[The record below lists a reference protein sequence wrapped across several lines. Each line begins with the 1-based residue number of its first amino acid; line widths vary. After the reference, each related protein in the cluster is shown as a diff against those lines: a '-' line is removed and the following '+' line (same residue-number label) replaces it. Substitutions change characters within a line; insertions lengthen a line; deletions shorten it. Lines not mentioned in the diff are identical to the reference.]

1 VAPSPVHP
9 VKLGRVQLKNQGVR
23 APATDAEQYVSV
35 SLSKGGNV
43 SLSKEA
49 PGLTNV
55 VVGLGWDVRTTTGTE
70 FDLDAS
76 AIVAGAEGKVLSDKH
91 FIFFNNLVSPDGTVE
106 HTGDNLT
113 GEGEGDDEQV
123 KVNLAGMAADVDK
136 VVFPVSIY
144 DADSRSQS
152 FGQVRNAFIRVMNEA
167 GGAEI
172 ARYDLSED
180 ASTETAMVFGE
191 LYRNGAEWKFRAVGQ
206 GYASGLAGI
215 ARDFG
220 VNV

>member
-1 VAPSPVHP
+1 M
-9 VKLGRVQLKNQGVR
+9 G
-23 APATDAEQYVSV
+23 V

-43 SLSKEA
+43 SLTKEA
-49 PGLTNV
+49 PGLTAV
-55 VVGLGWDVRTTTGTE
+55 SVGLGWDVRTTTGTE

-76 AIVAGAEGKVLSDKH
+76 ALLLDTSGKVISNSH
-91 FIFFNNLVSPDGTVE
+91 FVFFNNLKSPDSSVE

-113 GEGEGDDEQV
+113 GEGEGDDEV
-123 KVNLAGMAADVDK
+123 IKVNLAGVAAEVDK

-144 DADSRSQS
+144 EAEGRGQS
-152 FGQVRNAFIRVMNEA
+152 FGQVRNAFIRVVNQTDGNEL
-167 GGAEI
+167 
-172 ARYDLSED
+172 ARYDLTED

-191 LYRNGAEWKFRAVGQ
+191 LYRNGAEWKFRAIGQ

-220 VNV
+220 VSL

>member
-1 VAPSPVHP
+1 M
-9 VKLGRVQLKNQGVR
+9 G
-23 APATDAEQYVSV
+23 V

-49 PGLTNV
+49 PGLTAV
-55 VVGLGWDVRTTTGTE
+55 TVGLGWDVRTTTGTD

-76 AIVAGAEGKVLSDKH
+76 ALLVDSAGKVLSDQH
-91 FIFFNNLVSPDGTVE
+91 FVFFNNLKSPEGAVE

-113 GEGEGDDEQV
+113 GEGEGDDEQI
-123 KVNLAGMAADVDK
+123 KVSLTTVPAQVDK
-136 VVFPVSIY
+136 IVFPVSIHE
-144 DADSRSQS
+144 AETRQQS
-152 FGQVRNAFIRVMNEA
+152 FGQVRNAFIRVVNQADNNEL
-167 GGAEI
+167 

-191 LYRNGAEWKFRAVGQ
+191 LYRHGSDWKFRAVGQ
-206 GYASGLAGI
+206 GYASGLRGI
-215 ARDFG
+215 AQDFG